1 MFNRFINTKQ
11 LAASAAI
18 MALISVSQAKV
29 FAAEKPSE
37 ALKAAIATYSQGQYA
52 NALDK
57 LNSLS
62 SSDGSSELA
71 RYYKGLCYQQT
82 NQTEAAQREYYWLYS
97 KGQDASL
104 KYKAWQGL
112 KSVGSMKAQ
121 NKALKNRPQE
131 ASKTIKTAKAER
143 GPGADAWVT
152 PGEDYGYSGPPPTTS
167 FTFERRQKACGR
179 R

>member
-1 MFNRFINTKQ
+1 MTAV
-11 LAASAAI
+11 LA
-18 MALISVSQAKV
+18 LVSFGV
-29 FAAEKPSE
+29 NGVLAAEKTSE
-37 ALKAAIATYSQGQYA
+37 ALKAAIATYGQGQYA
-52 NALDK
+52 SALDK
-57 LNSLS
+57 LNALS
-62 SSDGSSELA
+62 SSDQSSELA

-112 KSVGSMKAQ
+112 KSVGSLKAQ
-121 NKALKNRPQE
+121 NKSLKNRPIE
-131 ASKTIKTAKAER
+131 SSKAIKTAKAER

>member
-1 MFNRFINTKQ
+1 MHKRIFKSARLFALVAI
-11 LAASAAI
+11 LA
-18 MALISVSQAKV
+18 MSVGVAQ
-29 FAAEKPSE
+29 AAEKQSE
-37 ALKAAIATYSQGQYA
+37 ALKAAIATYGQGQYA
-52 NALDK
+52 SALEKLNAL
-57 LNSLS
+57 S
-62 SSDGSSELA
+62 STDGSSELC

-97 KGQDASL
+97 KGQDATL

-112 KSVGSMKAQ
+112 KSVGGMKAQ
-121 NKALKNRPQE
+121 NKAMKTRPAE
-131 ASKTIKTAKAER
+131 SSKAIKTAKATR
-143 GPGADAWVT
+143 GPGSDAWIT

>member
-1 MFNRFINTKQ
+1 MTFRFIKTGI
-11 LAASAAI
+11 LT
-18 MALISVSQAKV
+18 ALIALFTFGAGGSQ
-29 FAAEKPSE
+29 AAEKTSE
-37 ALKAAIATYSQGQYA
+37 ALKAAIATYGQGQYA
-52 NALDK
+52 SALDK
-57 LNSLS
+57 LNALS
-62 SSDGSSELA
+62 GTDQSSELA

-97 KGQDASL
+97 KGHDPSL

-112 KSVGSMKAQ
+112 KSVGSIKAQ
-121 NKALKNRPQE
+121 NKALKNRPAE
-131 ASKTIKTAKAER
+131 SSKAIKTAKAER
-143 GPGADAWVT
+143 GPGSDAWVT

>member
-1 MFNRFINTKQ
+1 MLNRFINTKQ
-11 LAASAAI
+11 LAVYAAI
-18 MALISVSQAKV
+18 MALIAASQPNAL
-29 FAAEKPSE
+29 ASQKPSE

-52 NALDK
+52 NALEK
-57 LNSLS
+57 LNALS
-62 SSDGSSELA
+62 GSDGACELA

-112 KSVGSMKAQ
+112 KSVGSIKAQ

-152 PGEDYGYSGPPPTTS
+152 PGEDYGYSGPLPTTS

>member
-1 MFNRFINTKQ
+1 MFNRFFQSKRLVL
-11 LAASAAI
+11 LA
-18 MALISVSQAKV
+18 VV
-29 FAAEKPSE
+29 FALSQSVAQAADKPSE
-37 ALKAAIATYSQGQYA
+37 ALKAAIAVYGQGQYA
-52 NALDK
+52 NALEK
-57 LNSLS
+57 LNALS
-62 SSDGSSELA
+62 STDASCELA

-82 NQTEAAQREYYWLYS
+82 NQTDAAQREYYWLYS

-121 NKALKNRPQE
+121 NKTLKNRPAE
-131 ASKTIKTAKAER
+131 SSKAIKTAKAER

-152 PGEDYGYSGPPPTTS
+152 PGEDYGYSGPPPTSS

>member
-1 MFNRFINTKQ
+1 MLKPIIKSVRLFALVAI
-11 LAASAAI
+11 LAISASVA
-18 MALISVSQAKV
+18 Q
-29 FAAEKPSE
+29 AAEKQSE
-37 ALKAAIATYSQGQYA
+37 ALKAAIATYGQGQYA
-52 NALDK
+52 SALEKLNAL
-57 LNSLS
+57 SG
-62 SSDGSSELA
+62 SDGSSELC

-97 KGQDASL
+97 KGQDATL

-112 KSVGSMKAQ
+112 KSVGGMKAQ
-121 NKALKNRPQE
+121 NKAMKARPAE
-131 ASKTIKTAKAER
+131 SSKAIKTAKATK
-143 GPGADAWVT
+143 GPGADAWIT